1 MECGSILHWKFSFAI
16 LSKLDQEEILQVI
29 FPRKDNC
36 VLWANIAQVIFMWNV
51 VSDVFKQHRMV
62 DITMQCWELF
72 EQHFT

>member
-1 MECGSILHWKFSFAI
+1 MECGSILHWKFSCAM
-16 LSKLDQEEILQVI
+16 LAKLDQEEILQVI
-29 FPRKDNC
+29 FPRKNNC

-62 DITMQCWELF
+62 DIIMQCWEFL

>member
-1 MECGSILHWKFSFAI
+1 MECGSILHWKFSCAI

-29 FPRKDNC
+29 FPRKNNC